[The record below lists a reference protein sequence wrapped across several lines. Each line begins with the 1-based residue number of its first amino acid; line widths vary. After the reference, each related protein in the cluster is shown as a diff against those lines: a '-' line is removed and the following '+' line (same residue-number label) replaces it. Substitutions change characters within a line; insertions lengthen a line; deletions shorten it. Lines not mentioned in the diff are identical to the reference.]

1 LRLTNPGVGRWK
13 KEVKSKPALTVSLT
27 ALFAALYAVGVVALA
42 PISFYIFQV
51 RVVDALLPLA
61 VLFGWPAVLGLSLGA
76 FVANFFGG
84 LGWVDVVGGAF
95 ANFVATYAAW
105 RIGQRRARGMWL
117 LAVVTEIVVVSLIVG
132 GYLSYLF
139 QMPLEVG
146 VIGVLTGGVVAI
158 GVLGYALLLV
168 MSRSVVA
175 GRLRSFGL
183 IGYLE
188 KRQT

>member
-1 LRLTNPGVGRWK
+1 M
-13 KEVKSKPALTVSLT
+13 KSKPALTVSLT

-42 PISFYIFQV
+42 PISFYVLQV

-84 LGWVDVVGGAF
+84 LGWVDVVGGTV
-95 ANFVATYAAW
+95 ANFVATYIAW
-105 RIGQRRARGMWL
+105 RIGQRRARGMQL
-117 LAVVTEIVVVSLIVG
+117 LAVATEIVVVSLIVG
-132 GYLSYLF
+132 DYLSYLF
-139 QMPLEVG
+139 QIPLEVG
-146 VIGVLTGGVVAI
+146 VIGVLTGSVVAI

-168 MSRSVVA
+168 MSRSVIA

-188 KRQT
+188 KSQT